1 MLHILYRSLKYLISS
16 GQNGTQILKM
26 IKLQKGAEVQAGV
39 EVQGGAEVQGDL
51 EVQCLLAVLSRVL
64 TTTRRRTTTMS
75 LVDRD
80 ARGEKTAAA
89 NSDNIVMH
97 PCIKCRKP
105 SFFLHF
111 RQTVLE
117 FLQQIPR

>member
-64 TTTRRRTTTMS
+64 TTRRRTTTTMS

-80 ARGEKTAAA
+80 ARGEKKSPSGVDTTDLEITYSCLIFFPADSNEGKITA
-89 NSDNIVMH
+89 SV
-97 PCIKCRKP
+97 
-105 SFFLHF
+105 
-111 RQTVLE
+111 
-117 FLQQIPR
+117 